1 MVNALFVVI
10 VILSVPLFIQ
20 QYSEFSENYQQYSEF
35 SENYHTILHN
45 TALHNNN
52 GYLQN
57 FITINNITV
66 FICIEAQAF
75 ISYKRLVTRH
85 LYVPFLHFI

>member
-10 VILSVPLFIQ
+10 VILSVPLFI
-20 QYSEFSENYQQYSEF
+20 QQYSEF